1 MKKVIDY
8 NNLPISRILF
18 LDDERNPEDVT
29 WVVYPENAEFT
40 VVRNRLQFQYAV
52 LSNRRFDIFSL
63 DHDLQDFD
71 PFTHKE
77 NTGYSLLCE
86 VMRLNPSKMP
96 KTTVIAHSKNPVGA
110 KNIEKAWKFFKEN
123 EWRL

>member
-1 MKKVIDY
+1 MKKVI
-8 NNLPISRILF
+8 NPPVSRILF

-40 VVRNRLQFQYAV
+40 IVRNREQFQYAA
-52 LSNRRFDIFSL
+52 LSNSRFDIFSL
-63 DHDLQDFD
+63 DHDLQDWDKFSG
-71 PFTHKE
+71 KE

-86 VMRLNPSKMP
+86 LMYLDSRKMP

-110 KNIEKAWKFFKEN
+110 KNIEEVWRFFKEN

>member
-1 MKKVIDY
+1 MKT
-8 NNLPISRILF
+8 NILF

-40 VVRNRLQFQYAV
+40 VVRNREEFQWAV
-52 LSNRRFDIFSL
+52 LSNTRFDIFSL
-63 DHDLQDFD
+63 DHDLQDYEKFRRA
-71 PFTHKE
+71 E

-86 VMRLNPSKMP
+86 LVYLDPSKMP
-96 KTTVIAHSKNPVGA
+96 KTTVIAHSKNPVG
-110 KNIEKAWKFFKEN
+110 KTSIENMWRFFKEN